1 MIFRRLGRK
10 KSNGDAAAH
19 EASGPSLITRDV
31 VIDGNLVTAGE
42 LHVDG
47 TIRGNVRARSCVID
61 MHGLIE
67 GEIVAEE
74 IFVRGRCIGPMRG
87 VHVHLHAGAHVEG
100 DVINESIEIENG
112 AYIYGSIRRSEDPL
126 SEPSMVAP
134 YHPPYPSAIEFS
146 GDEDDVY
153 RPVKV
158 IRPR

>member
-1 MIFRRLGRK
+1 MIFRRLSRK
-10 KSNGDAAAH
+10 KDSGNGSH
-19 EASGPSLITRDV
+19 QPSGPSLITRDV
-31 VIDGNLVTAGE
+31 VIDGNVVTAGE

-47 TIRGNVRARSCVID
+47 TVRGNIRSKACVVD
-61 MHGLIE
+61 MQGIVE

-74 IFVRGRCIGPMRG
+74 IFVRGRVIGPMRG

-112 AYIYGSIRRSEDPL
+112 AYIYGSIRRSDDPL
-126 SEPSMVAP
+126 SEPSMVSPYTQNYGAP
-134 YHPPYPSAIEFS
+134 LDFGAS
-146 GDEDDVY
+146 DDDVY